1 MLVTTNNQLTTE
13 PCWLGVFFSFSSVNM
28 AGSPIP
34 TILGVLVRGWNEL
47 FVSGSSLYARS
58 NVSNKSEIFLIL
70 TLVSSSLEVRS
81 EASLASVMERKR
93 KIVSQKCYYRT
104 EQEAKSKMKA
114 RRKILFLQN
123 LCDFYVLWKRLNC
136 VCSMFYLAD

>member
-1 MLVTTNNQLTTE
+1 
-13 PCWLGVFFSFSSVNM
+13 M